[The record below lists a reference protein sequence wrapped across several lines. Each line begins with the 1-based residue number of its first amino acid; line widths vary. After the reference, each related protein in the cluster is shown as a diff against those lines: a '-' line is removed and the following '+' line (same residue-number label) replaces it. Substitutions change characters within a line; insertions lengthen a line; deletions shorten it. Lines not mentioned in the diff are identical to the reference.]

1 MSKTKKDTYF
11 NIVRKQERELS
22 EHDKIT
28 NEQYVQHKK
37 EKKMKNAL
45 RSNNVYDLV
54 SIDQYDY
61 L

>member
-11 NIVRKQERELS
+11 NIVRKQDREYT
-22 EHDKIT
+22 DT
-28 NEQYVQHKK
+28 DRVANEQYIQQRK

-54 SIDQYDY
+54 WIDEYEY